1 MLAFLHEI
9 EIISLPLGN
18 NYKNPVFHENLL
30 NQILYVVILA
40 PVFEEIIYR
49 LALKYSEINLTVA
62 TFFIIYDLT
71 SFFLDVGFYDFN
83 SYLILRIIISF
94 AIALLLL
101 LVLHQN
107 KLIYKKVRCIYNNK
121 IIFLL
126 IFYFQLFHFAFSH
139 LNLFVFE
146 NKVLISSIFVML
158 PYIVMSF
165 FISYTRLKLGILYA
179 IVFHMINNSLPLL
192 SLL

>member
-1 MLAFLHEI
+1 MWLF
-9 EIISLPLGN
+9 S
-18 NYKNPVFHENLL
+18 
-30 NQILYVVILA
+30 

>member
-9 EIISLPLGN
+9 EIITLPLGN

>member
-1 MLAFLHEI
+1 LLAFLHEI

>member
-1 MLAFLHEI
+1 
-9 EIISLPLGN
+9 
-18 NYKNPVFHENLL
+18 
-30 NQILYVVILA
+30 
-40 PVFEEIIYR
+40 
-49 LALKYSEINLTVA
+49 
-62 TFFIIYDLT
+62 
-71 SFFLDVGFYDFN
+71 
-83 SYLILRIIISF
+83 
-94 AIALLLL
+94 
-101 LVLHQN
+101 
-107 KLIYKKVRCIYNNK
+107 
-121 IIFLL
+121 
-126 IFYFQLFHFAFSH
+126 LFHFAFSH